1 MSRPSK
7 DRKTGESRLDAVA
20 GVSGTR
26 PVGRAPTVRYDV
38 MTSDGRKSVDFLRQ
52 SGKGSL
58 GDSTGTGGLRTS
70 IEMEGSRR
78 DSSGLSARGSTSQ
91 DGEEDVATAASSK
104 GPCTPWHPCENGHVK
119 KRKKRSG
126 LGLERSDGGSSGG
139 SGVLRNSKEQRNSGD
154 LRGSR
159 DTSRTSK
166 DSGGRN
172 SRDDRISF
180 DEEGH
185 SSEVR
190 HLSCSISYFFLFAL
204 LNIMWVFAE
213 GHIIRGCKHEQ
224 RDAHVRVCSR
234 SPAHSPSY
242 CSAHVQAHICTNKH
256 THEHMQG
263 EEDELGIEHAHHSS
277 HVSSRMMRT
286 YRCNIPIAKEGFI
299 LSAKKGVTAATLHNS
314 KKRYVSSK
322 RK

>member
-1 MSRPSK
+1 M
-7 DRKTGESRLDAVA
+7 
-20 GVSGTR
+20 
-26 PVGRAPTVRYDV
+26 GRAPTVRYDV

-58 GDSTGTGGLRTS
+58 GDSTGTGVLRTS

-119 KRKKRSG
+119 KRKKRTG

-190 HLSCSISYFFLFAL
+190 RPSCPIFYCFLFAL
-204 LNIMWVFAE
+204 LNIIYVFAE
-213 GHIIRGCKHEQ
+213 GT
-224 RDAHVRVCSR
+224 
-234 SPAHSPSY
+234 Y
-242 CSAHVQAHICTNKH
+242 Y
-256 THEHMQG
+256 
-263 EEDELGIEHAHHSS
+263 
-277 HVSSRMMRT
+277 SRMQTRAKRRACTGVLALTHTLTIILQYTRT
-286 YRCNIPIAKEGFI
+286 DTHLPEQTHTRTHAG
-299 LSAKKGVTAATLHNS
+299 
-314 KKRYVSSK
+314 
-322 RK
+322 

>member
-1 MSRPSK
+1 
-7 DRKTGESRLDAVA
+7 
-20 GVSGTR
+20 
-26 PVGRAPTVRYDV
+26 
-38 MTSDGRKSVDFLRQ
+38 
-52 SGKGSL
+52 
-58 GDSTGTGGLRTS
+58 
-70 IEMEGSRR
+70 MEGSRR

-159 DTSRTSK
+159 DTSRTSR

-190 HLSCSISYFFLFAL
+190 HLSCSISYSFLFAL

-224 RDAHVRVCSR
+224 RDAHGRVCSH

-242 CSAHVQAHICTNKH
+242 CSAHVQTHICTDKH
-256 THEHMQG
+256 AHEHMHTNTGTQTHMMYTNTCLHTG
-263 EEDELGIEHAHHSS
+263 THTRTRTHAHTHASTHTHVYPHARTHSHAS
-277 HVSSRMMRT
+277 
-286 YRCNIPIAKEGFI
+286 I
-299 LSAKKGVTAATLHNS
+299 
-314 KKRYVSSK
+314 
-322 RK
+322 